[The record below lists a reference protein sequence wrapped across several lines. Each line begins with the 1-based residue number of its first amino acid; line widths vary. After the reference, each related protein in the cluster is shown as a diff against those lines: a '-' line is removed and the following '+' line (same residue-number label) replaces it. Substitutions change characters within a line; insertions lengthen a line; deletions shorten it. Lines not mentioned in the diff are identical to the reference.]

1 MAINPV
7 ISAIGLARTLPE
19 LSYADLSLDRSAPR
33 HRFVA
38 PELLASLADDYRA
51 PIPLCETFFLA
62 WFQVMTSK
70 FPADQHCPNCRSCD
84 TNRSFRGGLGSS
96 TAACASACRT
106 REAIPKR
113 MLTGEQPILKAFSGV
128 PIAMEV
134 MGGRPRSTTRWC
146 MFTAMKG
153 SISWCSRDAAKQI
166 SAVSQPSEQRIR
178 QLEPKGAG
186 LSSPSICYH

>member
-1 MAINPV
+1 MVPSYDV
-7 ISAIGLARTLPE
+7 EVSADE
-19 LSYADLSLDRSAPR
+19 
-33 HRFVA
+33 
-38 PELLASLADDYRA
+38 
-51 PIPLCETFFLA
+51 
-62 WFQVMTSK
+62 
-70 FPADQHCPNCRSCD
+70 HCPNCRSCD

-178 QLEPKGAG
+178 QLEPKGPDSQILAFVTTNTSEANRRRT
-186 LSSPSICYH
+186 LK